1 MEINEIDFGFTP
13 SPYQE
18 KIFDFIMHGNG
29 NAVISAKAGSGKTST
44 CVAAIKLIKP
54 KNKVMF
60 LAFNKSIAEELSL
73 KLKDFPNVE
82 VRTSHSLGFAII
94 RKNVE
99 GEVELDEF
107 KYRTYIKSNILDLTS
122 VDVSLTRVQL
132 YNYIESISA
141 LVDYARFNLA
151 QTAAEVKALA
161 VKYDVPIFFDECDV
175 VIKVLEWGK
184 TELNRVDYTDMV
196 WLPVELSMNA
206 KLFQKDFIFID
217 ECQDQSLMSIELFLK
232 CFKRGTRFIA
242 VGDEYQCQPR
252 GTKILMSDGIE
263 KNIEDVNVG
272 DRVVTYRRKES
283 YFKGYNT
290 NILYGSKVTNIEHH
304 NENEIITIKT
314 QNGLESSYT
323 PSHICYARINENKS
337 SGKYILYLMCNENGM
352 YRIGTSQFKANI
364 NNTFGVAN
372 RMRGEK
378 CKKCWVLNV
387 FDTNAEAR
395 KWENIE
401 SYTYGIPQLIFRK
414 SRVNADKF
422 INDENVIEI
431 YEELNNRYN
440 MELKAIEL
448 LKRYNKDIRYP
459 FYSSSETK
467 KISRKH
473 IFECNACNLFSD
485 IMDVAFFDEK
495 NIRMRT
501 HGKNHKKD
509 YKRHIDYSNIIE
521 LKHQYGNYEVYSMD
535 VENEHNYVADNILT
549 HNCIN
554 TFAGASEEAFNY
566 MKEYPKTVLFDL
578 PICYRCPK
586 IVVELARNLVPDIKY
601 REGAP
606 EGVIM
611 DNCWTSVL
619 KSGDMVLCRSKA
631 PLLKVYVKLLRR
643 GVQCHIKGQE
653 FGTNLKKLL
662 EEIDCEELNAN
673 LKADGVFVRLFD
685 NLFEMRN
692 KIMATN
698 GLDYQ
703 DATLTSYVTERY
715 DMINALGILAENYST
730 KSELIEHIDEM
741 FDENRE
747 GVILSTIHKAKGLEA
762 DNVYILC
769 NSSMPSK
776 LAKKDWEKSA
786 EQNLIYVAYTRAK
799 KKLGFISEQEIKPFG
814 IAQGPDVILNELGL
828 IENLVCRVLGKEP
841 TEQKE
846 SVEIARFNLQNG
858 VTQIED
864 EHKDDNFKTIE
875 TNDVND
881 NDDLLQEL
889 DDLLNK

>member
-29 NAVISAKAGSGKTST
+29 NAVISAKAGSGKSST

-73 KLKDFPNVE
+73 KLNDFPNVE

-99 GEVELDEF
+99 GDVELDEF
-107 KYRTYIKSNILDLTS
+107 KYRTYIKSNILDLTT
-122 VDVSLTRVQL
+122 VDISLTRIQL
-132 YNYIESISA
+132 YNYIESICA

-151 QTAAEVKALA
+151 QTAEEVQLLA
-161 VKYDVPIFFDECDV
+161 TKYDVPVFFDECDV

-242 VGDEYQCQPR
+242 VGDEDQ
-252 GTKILMSDGIE
+252 
-263 KNIEDVNVG
+263 
-272 DRVVTYRRKES
+272 
-283 YFKGYNT
+283 
-290 NILYGSKVTNIEHH
+290 
-304 NENEIITIKT
+304 
-314 QNGLESSYT
+314 
-323 PSHICYARINENKS
+323 
-337 SGKYILYLMCNENGM
+337 
-352 YRIGTSQFKANI
+352 
-364 NNTFGVAN
+364 
-372 RMRGEK
+372 
-378 CKKCWVLNV
+378 
-387 FDTNAEAR
+387 
-395 KWENIE
+395 
-401 SYTYGIPQLIFRK
+401 
-414 SRVNADKF
+414 
-422 INDENVIEI
+422 
-431 YEELNNRYN
+431 
-440 MELKAIEL
+440 
-448 LKRYNKDIRYP
+448 
-459 FYSSSETK
+459 
-467 KISRKH
+467 
-473 IFECNACNLFSD
+473 
-485 IMDVAFFDEK
+485 
-495 NIRMRT
+495 
-501 HGKNHKKD
+501 
-509 YKRHIDYSNIIE
+509 
-521 LKHQYGNYEVYSMD
+521 
-535 VENEHNYVADNILT
+535 
-549 HNCIN
+549 CIN
-554 TFAGASEEAFNY
+554 TFSGASEEAFQY
-566 MKEYPKTVLFDL
+566 MKDYPKTTQFDL
-578 PICYRCPK
+578 PICYRCPRS
-586 IVVELARNLVPDIKY
+586 VVELARNLVPEIKY

-606 EGVIM
+606 EGVIQ
-611 DNCWTSVL
+611 DNCWTKIL
-619 KSGDMVLCRSKA
+619 NSGDMVISRSKA
-631 PLLKVYVKLLRR
+631 PLLQVYVKLLRR
-643 GVQCHIKGQE
+643 GVKCHIKGKD
-653 FGTNLKKLL
+653 FGVNLKKIL
-662 EEIDCEELNAN
+662 EEIDCEELNTN

-692 KIMATN
+692 KIMAKN

-715 DMINALGILAENYST
+715 DMINALRILAENYVT
-730 KSELIEHIDEM
+730 KSELIEHIDEV

-776 LAKKDWEKSA
+776 LAKKDWEKVA

-814 IAQGPDVILNELGL
+814 VAEGPDIILKELGL
-828 IENLVCRVLGKEP
+828 IENLICRVLGKEP

-846 SVEIARFNLQNG
+846 SVEVSRFNLKNG
-858 VTQIED
+858 ITQIDD

-875 TNDVND
+875 TNEVNED
-881 NDDLLQEL
+881 NNLLQEL
-889 DDLLNK
+889 DDLLNL

>member
-1 MEINEIDFGFTP
+1 MLNEIDFGFTP

-242 VGDEYQCQPR
+242 VGDEDQ
-252 GTKILMSDGIE
+252 
-263 KNIEDVNVG
+263 
-272 DRVVTYRRKES
+272 
-283 YFKGYNT
+283 
-290 NILYGSKVTNIEHH
+290 
-304 NENEIITIKT
+304 
-314 QNGLESSYT
+314 
-323 PSHICYARINENKS
+323 
-337 SGKYILYLMCNENGM
+337 
-352 YRIGTSQFKANI
+352 
-364 NNTFGVAN
+364 
-372 RMRGEK
+372 
-378 CKKCWVLNV
+378 
-387 FDTNAEAR
+387 
-395 KWENIE
+395 
-401 SYTYGIPQLIFRK
+401 
-414 SRVNADKF
+414 
-422 INDENVIEI
+422 
-431 YEELNNRYN
+431 
-440 MELKAIEL
+440 
-448 LKRYNKDIRYP
+448 
-459 FYSSSETK
+459 
-467 KISRKH
+467 
-473 IFECNACNLFSD
+473 
-485 IMDVAFFDEK
+485 
-495 NIRMRT
+495 
-501 HGKNHKKD
+501 
-509 YKRHIDYSNIIE
+509 
-521 LKHQYGNYEVYSMD
+521 
-535 VENEHNYVADNILT
+535 
-549 HNCIN
+549 CIN
-554 TFAGASEEAFNY
+554 TFSGASEEAFQY
-566 MKEYPKTVLFDL
+566 MKDYPKTTQFDL
-578 PICYRCPK
+578 PICYRCPRS
-586 IVVELARNLVPDIKY
+586 VVELVRNLVPEIKY

-606 EGVIM
+606 EGVIQ
-611 DNCWTSVL
+611 DNCWTKML
-619 KSGDMVLCRSKA
+619 NSGDMVISRSKA
-631 PLLKVYVKLLRR
+631 PLLQVYVKLLRR
-643 GVQCHIKGQE
+643 GVKCHIKGKD
-653 FGTNLKKLL
+653 FGVNLKKIL
-662 EEIDCEELNAN
+662 EEIDCEELNTN

-685 NLFEMRN
+685 DLFEMRN
-692 KIMATN
+692 KIMAKN

-715 DMINALGILAENYST
+715 DMINALRILAENYVT
-730 KSELIEHIDEM
+730 KRELIEHIDEM

-762 DNVYILC
+762 DNVYVLC

-776 LAKKDWEKSA
+776 LAKKDWEKVA

-814 IAQGPDVILNELGL
+814 VAQGPDIILKELGL
-828 IENLVCRVLGKEP
+828 IENLICRVLGKEP
-841 TEQKE
+841 TEKKE
-846 SVEIARFNLQNG
+846 SVEVSRFNLKNG
-858 VTQIED
+858 ITQIDD

-875 TNDVND
+875 TNEVNED
-881 NDDLLQEL
+881 NNLLQEL
-889 DDLLNK
+889 DDLLNL

>member
-44 CVAAIKLIKP
+44 CIAAIKLIKP

-242 VGDEYQCQPR
+242 VGDEKQ
-252 GTKILMSDGIE
+252 
-263 KNIEDVNVG
+263 
-272 DRVVTYRRKES
+272 
-283 YFKGYNT
+283 
-290 NILYGSKVTNIEHH
+290 
-304 NENEIITIKT
+304 
-314 QNGLESSYT
+314 
-323 PSHICYARINENKS
+323 
-337 SGKYILYLMCNENGM
+337 
-352 YRIGTSQFKANI
+352 
-364 NNTFGVAN
+364 
-372 RMRGEK
+372 
-378 CKKCWVLNV
+378 
-387 FDTNAEAR
+387 
-395 KWENIE
+395 
-401 SYTYGIPQLIFRK
+401 
-414 SRVNADKF
+414 
-422 INDENVIEI
+422 
-431 YEELNNRYN
+431 
-440 MELKAIEL
+440 
-448 LKRYNKDIRYP
+448 
-459 FYSSSETK
+459 
-467 KISRKH
+467 
-473 IFECNACNLFSD
+473 
-485 IMDVAFFDEK
+485 
-495 NIRMRT
+495 
-501 HGKNHKKD
+501 
-509 YKRHIDYSNIIE
+509 
-521 LKHQYGNYEVYSMD
+521 
-535 VENEHNYVADNILT
+535 
-549 HNCIN
+549 CIN
-554 TFAGASEEAFNY
+554 TFCGASEDAFQY
-566 MKEYPKTVLFDL
+566 MKDYPKTTPFDL
-578 PICYRCPK
+578 PICYRCPRS
-586 IVVELARNLVPDIKY
+586 VVELARILVPEIKY

-606 EGVIM
+606 EGIIQ
-611 DNCWTSVL
+611 DNCWTKML
-619 KSGDMVLCRSKA
+619 NSGDMVISRSKA

-643 GVQCHIKGQE
+643 GIQCHIKGQE

-662 EEIDCEELNAN
+662 EEINCEELNAN

-715 DMINALGILAENYST
+715 DMINALGILAENYLT

-799 KKLGFISEQEIKPFG
+799 KKLGFISEKEIKPFG

-828 IENLVCRVLGKEP
+828 IENLVCRILGKEP

-889 DDLLNK
+889 DDLLDV